1 MAYTTRNAKA
11 TQSARHSKWHTPLE
25 VAYATR
31 SGIRHL
37 KWHEV
42 AKSKSTTFARSLDCR
57 HFLRLISI
65 DYAHVDFMFAKQV
78 VVGWCWN
85 AHGIC
90 LHGIVKLGERPDV
103 PRLVCGRPVTCL
115 HGSMNMLWIMLVLA
129 YSLHTQCVL
138 ENTLISHR
146 ILITSSLH
154 THQMLITY

>member
-1 MAYTTRNAKA
+1 M
-11 TQSARHSKWHTPLE
+11 
-25 VAYATR
+25 
-31 SGIRHL
+31 

-115 HGSMNMLWIMLVLA
+115 HGSMNML
-129 YSLHTQCVL
+129 
-138 ENTLISHR
+138 
-146 ILITSSLH
+146 
-154 THQMLITY
+154 